1 MYRTALTLAG
11 LDVHEA
17 GDGLEGLRQIDQ
29 ITPDIIVLELGLRD
43 HSGMDF
49 RQEIAAH
56 APTRDIPIVV
66 VIEAFESSPPGEPC
80 VLRRPVSSEQLVSTV
95 LSCLS
100 SGAPG
105 LSSRRRGSHES
116 T

>member
-29 ITPDIIVLELGLRD
+29 ITPDIIVLELGPRD
-43 HSGMDF
+43 LSGMDF

-56 APTRDIPIVV
+56 AHTRDIPV
-66 VIEAFESSPPGEPC
+66 VIVIESFDSSPAHEAC
-80 VLRRPVSSEQLVSTV
+80 VLRRPVSPEQLVSTV

-105 LSSRRRGSHES
+105 LSS
-116 T
+116 